1 MRAAR
6 LLAVGEMQLNDVAV
20 PTPGPHDLLVRVEA
34 CGICGSDRHMF
45 RGEYPTALPVTLG
58 HEFCG
63 TVEAAGS
70 GATRLKPGDRITGD
84 PNIACGHCRY
94 CRDARPNLCEDLTPI
109 GVFRDGGFADYVIVP
124 EAQAVALPADLPPIH
139 GAFAEPLACCL
150 HGLDVARIRPGDSVA
165 VLGGGV
171 IGLLMVQLAR
181 LAGATIVILS
191 TRQRPRRDLAE
202 ELGATHSLD
211 ASRADVVDAVAGPA
225 GIVPGGVDVVLECA
239 GVPETFAQA
248 IALARRGGT
257 VVPFGVTPK
266 GAAISVEPFAL
277 LTRELRIEPAWLNPL
292 THERAAKLIA
302 GGTLE
307 LDRLVTRT
315 VPLSE
320 VPAIVASAPALG
332 EIKTVAL
339 PG

>member
-6 LLAVGEMQLNDVAV
+6 LTAIGTMAMTEVARPVAGPGDVV
-20 PTPGPHDLLVRVEA
+20 VRVEA

-63 TVEAAGS
+63 IVEEVGP
-70 GATRLKPGDRITGD
+70 GVTRLKPGDRITGD
-84 PNIACGHCRY
+84 PNIACGHCAH
-94 CRDARPNLCEDLTPI
+94 CRAGRPNLCDNLTAI
-109 GVFRDGGFADYVIVP
+109 GVFRDGGFADYVLVP
-124 EAQAVALPADLPPIH
+124 QNQAIELPADLSPIH
-139 GAFAEPLACCL
+139 GAFSEPLACCL
-150 HGLDVARIRPGDSVA
+150 HGLDVARIVPGSTVA

-181 LAGATIVILS
+181 LAGATTIILA
-191 TRQRPRRDLAE
+191 TRQKPRRDLAL
-202 ELGATHSLD
+202 ELGATH
-211 ASRADVVDAVAGPA
+211 AVDAGRDDATARIAGPG

-239 GVPETFAQA
+239 GVPETFAQS

-266 GAAISVEPFAL
+266 AATIAVEPYDI
-277 LTRELRIEPAWLNPL
+277 LTRELRIEGAWLNPL
-292 THERAAKLIA
+292 THGRAAALIA
-302 GGTLE
+302 SGALD

-315 VPLSE
+315 VPLEE
-320 VPAIVASAPALG
+320 VPAIVSASPAFG
-332 EIKTVAL
+332 EIKIIAV
-339 PG
+339 P